1 VIAVREIGPTLDV
14 EGADNGIAEGGEGLG
29 SGARADM
36 AAILAEAAIAR
47 VVSDI
52 FNGPVPA
59 TDVSQLSK

>member
-1 VIAVREIGPTLDV
+1 
-14 EGADNGIAEGGEGLG
+14 
-29 SGARADM
+29 M